1 MAWRT
6 KTSFSHI
13 LCVAGNQLRV
23 CSFLSDVF
31 ILESRLKDLP
41 NGDRTTRPQ
50 SSSELL
56 LNMEHVTALHFLWPE
71 AWPSPMLVEWGR
83 VRLPW
88 EESGLYDSLTRMREN
103 NWEQ

>member
-1 MAWRT
+1 MERFTGTQISMAWRT
-6 KTSFSHI
+6 KTSFSLI

-41 NGDRTTRPQ
+41 NGERTTRPQ

-56 LNMEHVTALHFLWPE
+56 LNMEHVTALHFLWPK

-88 EESGLYDSLTRMREN
+88 EELQVM
-103 NWEQ
+103 